1 VSSTRRLTT
10 AQALVAFLAV
20 QEVERDGA
28 SWPFFAGVYG
38 IFGHGNVAGL
48 GEALEGMP
56 ALRYRQARNE
66 QAMVHTA
73 TAFARQHR
81 RLRAFACTSSI
92 GPGATNMITGAA
104 TATVN
109 RIPVLLLPGD
119 LFATRRVA
127 PVLQQLERPDTQD
140 VSVNDCFKPV
150 SRYWDRINRPE
161 QLIAALPEAMRVLL
175 SPADTGA
182 VTLALPQD
190 VQAEAYDFPAA
201 LFEPRVHVVPRS
213 RPDAML
219 VARAAEA
226 IAGSRRPLL
235 VAGGGVYYS
244 NASAALDAFV
254 RRTGIPV
261 VDTQAGKGSLPWDH
275 PAYVGPLG
283 ATGGLAAN
291 RLARDADLVVVV
303 GSRLSDFTTA
313 SKTAWCAPDVRFIA
327 INVAPQ
333 DAAKHGAL
341 PLAGDARATL
351 AELDAALADRG
362 YQVAPA
368 YAAEAGALRDAWN
381 AEVDRVRALPGEGR
395 LSQNE
400 VIGIVNDECG
410 PRDVLVGASGG
421 LPGDLQKL
429 WRAAGPGAYHV
440 EYGYSCMGYEIA
452 GGMGAK
458 LAVPEGEVVVMVGDG
473 SYLMLAN
480 ELATAV
486 QEGIGYTVVLCDNH
500 GFGCIDSLSRSC
512 GGGNAFNEF
521 RFRADADPDANPDA
535 GAGYRGA
542 PLPLDFVANARSLG
556 ADAVRADEAA
566 GLRAALRAARRGHR
580 PTVIVVEVDGRVGVP
595 DYEAWWDVPVAE
607 VSSTPAVMAARERYE
622 AARTKERWFL

>member
-1 VSSTRRLTT
+1 MARTRRLTT
-10 AQALVAFLAV
+10 AQALVAFLAA

-28 SWPFFAGVYG
+28 SWPFFAGIFG

-48 GEALEGMP
+48 GEALEAMP
-56 ALRYRQARNE
+56 EFRYRQARNE
-66 QAMVHTA
+66 QAMVHAA

-119 LFATRRVA
+119 LFATRRTA
-127 PVLQQLERPDTQD
+127 PVLQQLERTDSQD

-190 VQAEAYDFPAA
+190 VQAEAYDFPTA
-201 LFEPRVHVVPRS
+201 LFEPRVHVIPRS
-213 RPDAML
+213 RPDAGL
-219 VARAAEA
+219 VARVAEA
-226 IAGSRRPLL
+226 IAAARRPLL

-244 NASAALDAFV
+244 DASAVLEAFV

-261 VDTQAGKGSLPWDH
+261 ADTQAGKGSLPWDH

-291 RLARDADLVVVV
+291 RLARDADLVLVV

-313 SKTAWCAPDVRFIA
+313 SQTVWSNAQVRFIS
-327 INVAPQ
+327 INVASF
-333 DAAKHGAL
+333 DASKQAAL
-341 PLAGDARATL
+341 ALVGDAKATL
-351 AELDAALADRG
+351 IELDAALAARS
-362 YQVAPA
+362 YRVESA
-368 YAAEAGALRDAWN
+368 YAAEAGALRDEWN
-381 AEVDRVRALPGEGR
+381 VEVDRVRAMPGEGR

-410 PRDVLVGASGG
+410 PKDVVVGASGG

-429 WRAAGPGAYHV
+429 WRAPGPGSYHM

-458 LAVPEGEVVVMVGDG
+458 LAVPDGEVVVMVGDG

-486 QEGIGYTVVLCDNH
+486 QERIGYTVICCDNH

-512 GGGNAFNEF
+512 GGVNAFNEF
-521 RFRADADPDANPDA
+521 RYRADSDA
-535 GAGYRGA
+535 GANAAAGYQGE

-556 ADAVRADEAA
+556 AAAVRADDAA
-566 GLRAALRAARRGHR
+566 GLRAALRAARGGNR
-580 PTVIVVEVDGRVGVP
+580 PTVIVVDVDSRVGVP
-595 DYEAWWDVPVAE
+595 DYETWWDVPVAE
-607 VSSTPAVMAARERYE
+607 VSTAPSVRAARKRYETARER
-622 AARTKERWFL
+622 ERRFL

>member
-1 VSSTRRLTT
+1 
-10 AQALVAFLAV
+10 
-20 QEVERDGA
+20 
-28 SWPFFAGVYG
+28 
-38 IFGHGNVAGL
+38 
-48 GEALEGMP
+48 MP
-56 ALRYRQARNE
+56 TLPYRQAPNE
-66 QAMVHTA
+66 QAMVLAA

-92 GPGATNMITGAA
+92 GPGATNMLTGAA
-104 TATVN
+104 TATIN

-140 VSVNDCFKPV
+140 ISVNDCFKPV

-161 QLIAALPEAMRVLL
+161 QLVAALPEAIRVLL

-182 VTLALPQD
+182 VTIALPQD

-201 LFEPRVHVVPRS
+201 LFEPRVHLVPRP
-213 RPDAML
+213 RPDAL
-219 VARAAEA
+219 LLARAAEA
-226 IAGSRRPLL
+226 IASARRPLL

-244 NASAALDAFV
+244 DASAALDAFV
-254 RRTGIPV
+254 RRTGLPV
-261 VDTQAGKGSLPWDH
+261 ADTQAGKGSLPWDH
-275 PAYVGPLG
+275 PGYVGPLG
-283 ATGGLAAN
+283 VTGGFAAN
-291 RLARDADLVVVV
+291 RLARDADLVLVV

-313 SKTAWCAPDVRFIA
+313 SKTVFGAPEVQFIA
-327 INVAPQ
+327 VNVSPL
-333 DAAKHGAL
+333 DAAKHAAL
-341 PLAGDARATL
+341 PLTGDARATL
-351 AELDAALADRG
+351 AELDAALAARG
-362 YQVAPA
+362 YRVDPA
-368 YAAEAGALRDAWN
+368 YAAEAAALRDAWN
-381 AEVDRVRALPGEGR
+381 AEVDRVRVLPGEGR

-400 VIGIVNDECG
+400 VIGIVNDACG

-429 WRAAGPGAYHV
+429 WRAAGPGAYHL

-458 LAVPEGEVVVMVGDG
+458 LAVPDGEVIVLVGDG

-486 QEGIGYTVVLCDNH
+486 QEAIGYTVVCCDNH
-500 GFGCIDSLSRSC
+500 GFGCIDSLSRAC
-512 GGGNAFNEF
+512 GGANAFNEF
-521 RFRADADPDANPDA
+521 RFREGPDSDG

-556 ADAVRADEAA
+556 AAAVRADDAA
-566 GLRAALRAARRGHR
+566 ALRAALRDARGARR
-580 PTVIVVEVDGRVGVP
+580 PTVIVVEVDSRVGVP
-595 DYEAWWDVPVAE
+595 DYGAWWDVPVAE
-607 VSSTPAVMAARERYE
+607 VSAAPDVRAARERYE
-622 AARTKERWFL
+622 AARAKERWFV

>member
-1 VSSTRRLTT
+1 MTSTRRLTT
-10 AQALVAFLAV
+10 AQALVAFLAA

-28 SWPFFAGVYG
+28 RWPFFAGMYG

-48 GEALEGMP
+48 GEALEGNP
-56 ALRYRQARNE
+56 VLRYRQARNE
-66 QAMVHTA
+66 QAMVHAA

-92 GPGATNMITGAA
+92 GPGATNMLTGAA

-127 PVLQQLERPDTQD
+127 PVLQQLERPDSQD
-140 VSVNDCFKPV
+140 ISVNDCFRPV

-175 SPADTGA
+175 DPAETGA

-201 LFEPRVHVVPRS
+201 LFAPRVHLVPRS
-213 RPDAML
+213 RPDAEL
-219 VARAAEA
+219 VARAVAA
-226 IAGSRRPLL
+226 IAAARRPLL

-244 NASAALDAFV
+244 DAAAVLDAFV
-254 RRTGIPV
+254 GRTGIPV
-261 VDTQAGKGSLPWDH
+261 ADTQAGKGSLPWDH
-275 PAYVGPLG
+275 PQYVGPLG
-283 ATGGLAAN
+283 ATGGFAAN
-291 RLARDADLVVVV
+291 RLARDADLVLVV

-313 SKTAWCAPDVRFIA
+313 SKTVFEEPDVRFVA
-327 INVAPQ
+327 VNVAPF
-333 DAAKHGAL
+333 DAAKHAAI
-341 PLAGDARATL
+341 PLVGDARATL
-351 AELDAALADRG
+351 AELDAALAGRDYRVDPG
-362 YQVAPA
+362 
-368 YAAEAGALRDAWN
+368 YAATVATLRDAWN
-381 AEVDRVRALPGEGR
+381 AEVDRVRAIPGEGR

-400 VIGIVNDECG
+400 VISIVNDSCG
-410 PRDVLVGASGG
+410 PGDVLVGASGG

-429 WRAAGPGAYHV
+429 WRAAGPGAYHL

-480 ELATAV
+480 ELATAA

-500 GFGCIDSLSRSC
+500 GFGCIDSLSRAC
-512 GGGNAFNEF
+512 GGTNAFNEF
-521 RFRADADPDANPDA
+521 RFREGPD
-535 GAGYRGA
+535 GTGYQGA

-556 ADAVRADEAA
+556 AAAVRADDAA
-566 GLRAALRAARRGHR
+566 SLRSALRAARGARR

-607 VSSTPAVMAARERYE
+607 VSPAPAVRAARERYV
-622 AARTKERWFL
+622 AARERERWFI